1 MKNVGRNDPC
11 PCGSGKKYKKCHG
24 ASNVIEMNPTHYN
37 VELVRLHLELVEFAV
52 SEYENEM
59 KNAMEKYVHPDLLDD
74 IEYMEMFMDGL
85 MAWVLLQE
93 PIVGNQTLFELYYKS
108 QQNKIKNS
116 RVKKTFAEWVNAV
129 PSIFEVLSVTEECI
143 TVKDVRTKETYQI
156 SQPMENENEEGN
168 LLLGILIPYVQEYD
182 FFCTALEFSHI
193 NQEVTN
199 LVEQLSDEEMIRN
212 YPDIL
217 SSTIIIEAEPFEPEW
232 DNPLYEMVA
241 DLFTKHVKEKGA
253 EENIISLGL
262 YIWVI
267 FTVKETPVFKKPEAY
282 AAALD
287 YVLQHEVLMD
297 PFQSQKDLAEEYK
310 VSATTIS
317 KHFRKITE
325 AIGQELEMAIS
336 EAMTVFDD
344 EDEEFAQAS
353 SELDELMDHLI
364 ELKGDREFE
373 SEEEVKQFLEEV
385 LQNQGLLEGAPRL
398 PRDIA
403 QEKLYEAQQAKGAK
417 RRSLIKEALEIYP
430 NSPDAYLLM
439 GLDAKTD
446 NEKYQYLH
454 QAVIAGEK
462 DLGKAFFEENKGHFW
477 MIPETRAYMRAKAE
491 FANFQYY
498 FGNNTAA
505 IKDFEELLELNPN
518 DNQGIRDLL
527 LPIYIVEGKFD
538 DAKALINRYEQD
550 VTAAFMFNH
559 ALLYFYSEGLT
570 AKTKSL
576 LKKAD
581 QQNPYVKD
589 YLTGKKAMPRIEYQ
603 QFAIGDNREAV
614 TYIQVN
620 IQLWQEATELVKE
633 FEKL

>member
-116 RVKKTFAEWVNAV
+116 RVKKTFAEWGNAV

-143 TVKDVRTKETYQI
+143 TVKDVRTKETYKI
-156 SQPMENENEEGN
+156 SEPMENESKEGN
-168 LLLGILIPYVQEYD
+168 LLIGILIPYVQEHD
-182 FFCTALEFSHI
+182 FFCTALEFTHI

-199 LVEQLSDEEMIRN
+199 LVEMLSDEEMIRN

-217 SSTIIIEAEPFEPEW
+217 SRAIVLETEPFEPEW
-232 DNPLYEMVA
+232 DNPLHEMVA
-241 DLFTKHVKEKGA
+241 DLFARHVKEKGA

-262 YIWVI
+262 YIWSI
-267 FTVKETPVFKKPEAY
+267 FTMKENPVFKKPEAY

-287 YVLQHEVLMD
+287 YVIQHEVLMY

-317 KHFRKITE
+317 KHFRKIIE
-325 AIGQELEMAIS
+325 AIGQELEMGIS

-353 SELDELMDHLI
+353 SELEKLMDHLI

-373 SEEEVKQFLEEV
+373 SDEEVKQFLEGF
-385 LQNQGLLEGAPRL
+385 LQEQGLLKGASGS

-403 QEKLYEAQQAKGAK
+403 QDKLDEAQQVTGAK

-462 DLGKAFFEENKGHFW
+462 DLGEAFFQENKGHFW
-477 MIPETRAYMRAKAE
+477 MLPETRTYMRAKAE

-498 FGNNTAA
+498 YGNNTAA

-603 QFAIGDNREAV
+603 QFGIGDNREAV
-614 TYIQVN
+614 TYIQEN
-620 IQLWQEATELVKE
+620 IQLWQEAAELVEE